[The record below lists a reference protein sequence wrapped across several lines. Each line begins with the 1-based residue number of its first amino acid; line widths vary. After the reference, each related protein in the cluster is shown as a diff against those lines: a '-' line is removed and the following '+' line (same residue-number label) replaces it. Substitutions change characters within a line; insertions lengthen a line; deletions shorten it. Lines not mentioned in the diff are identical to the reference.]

1 MTTTITC
8 GQRTFTGAEYDDLQK
23 NKPLMLKDIMATSF
37 GRHRN
42 RGFKAR
48 GRKAAAYRSLAIC
61 RARKAMVGAPSTQ
74 SLLSL
79 KHMDL
84 TDEAREAYLAGF
96 KLQGEVY
103 MEIRRKAAM
112 PINYLG

>member
-1 MTTTITC
+1 MATTIIC
-8 GQRTFTGAEYDDLQK
+8 GQRTLTGDEYEYLQK
-23 NKPLMLKDIMATSF
+23 NKPLMLKDIMAVSF

-42 RGFKAR
+42 RGFKTH

-61 RARKAMVGAPSTQ
+61 RARNGRASAPSTQ

-84 TDEAREAYLAGF
+84 GDEAREAYLAGF

-112 PINYLG
+112 SINYLG